1 MKYWFT
7 ATLLL
12 ALASS
17 APGAPSLSYQEQV
30 YIARDHVLPALVHI
44 QPVVEDYRT
53 GELKKQA
60 VVGSG
65 VIFHSDGYVVTN
77 YHVAGKARRIICTL
91 SDREQLSA
99 DYVGGDPST
108 DIAILKLRLEE
119 YKGEIVVAELGDSDS
134 VQVGQQV
141 LAMGSPLSLARSVSA
156 GVISTKDRYF
166 SSDYRL
172 PSGEKTG
179 RYNLW
184 LQTDAAINFG
194 NSGGPL
200 VDLSGRVIGIN
211 SRATF
216 MANNLGF
223 AIPINVVK
231 EVSRAILEGGQV
243 TRSWIGVHAQAMQE
257 LENYFGTDRNTGVLI
272 ASIDPG
278 SPAEETFLK
287 TGDIILEMDGEPV
300 SARFV
305 EELPAFYNKIASRP
319 PGSKIEL
326 KVLRGEETYS
336 FSITTRALG
345 QLQGEDYVCSEWG
358 FTVRNITRQMQLTN
372 QLRDSVGV
380 FVTGVRRVGPADLGG
395 LNRGDV
401 LQAVNRSPIAN
412 LPELVER
419 YNNLLDEGLEKILL
433 TVRRSGAVRLVVLS
447 LEKGTEQTDD

>member
-17 APGAPSLSYQEQV
+17 ASGAPSLSYQEQV

-65 VIFHSDGYVVTN
+65 VIFHPDGYIVTN

-305 EELPAFYNKIASRP
+305 EELPAFYNKIASQP
-319 PGSKIEL
+319 PGSKLEL

-419 YNNLLDEGLEKILL
+419 YNSLLDEGLEKILL
-433 TVRRSGAVRLVVLS
+433 TVRRSGAVRLVVLN
-447 LEKGTEQTDD
+447 LEKGAEQTDD

>member
-7 ATLLL
+7 AVLLL
-12 ALASS
+12 ALASN
-17 APGAPSLSYQEQV
+17 APGVPSLSYQEQV

-65 VIFHSDGYVVTN
+65 VIFHPDGYIVTN

-231 EVSRAILEGGQV
+231 EVARAILEGGQV

-319 PGSKIEL
+319 PGSKVEL

-358 FTVRNITRQMQLTN
+358 FTVRNITHQMQLTN
-372 QLRDSVGV
+372 QLRDSIGV
-380 FVTGVRRVGPADLGG
+380 FVTGVKRVGPADLGG

-419 YNNLLDEGLEKILL
+419 YNSLLDEGLEKILL
-433 TVRRSGAVRLVVLS
+433 TVRRSGAVRLVVLN
-447 LEKGTEQTDD
+447 LEKGAEQTDD